1 MAVKPGNHKINKT
14 DKNDKKSK
22 PRDVKRAKTDSF
34 IAIHFKQAKASFS
47 ALWRR
52 PVGNVLTLAV
62 ISMAL
67 ALPASL
73 YLLSKNIA
81 SVAERVAGPSQLN
94 VYLKIDIP
102 EPRIIVLKDDLE
114 RRDEIAQVKYISSQ
128 QGLDDLSKYSGFE
141 QAISLLD
148 NAILP
153 AVLVITPK
161 VDNREQ
167 IQMLA
172 KALQAEEGVTDVR
185 MDEDWF
191 ARLDAIR
198 HLAAIVVVS
207 LSSLMLMSV
216 FLIVGNTLRF
226 NVQANK
232 EEIQTMKLIGA
243 TDAYILRPYLYSGM
257 WFGLL
262 GAVAAW
268 LLTALM
274 TILLNG
280 AVEALALLYDSR
292 FRLIGLGW
300 DESLLL
306 LMLGVF
312 LGCVAAKVS
321 AKRHLKEIEP
331 V

>member
-1 MAVKPGNHKINKT
+1 M
-14 DKNDKKSK
+14 
-22 PRDVKRAKTDSF
+22 
-34 IAIHFKQAKASFS
+34 
-47 ALWRR
+47 WRR
-52 PVGNVLTLAV
+52 PLGNILTLAV

-81 SVAERVAGPSQLN
+81 SVAERVAEPSQLS
-94 VYLKIDIP
+94 VYLHIDTP

-114 RRDEIAQVKYISSQ
+114 RRDEIAKVKYISPQ
-128 QGLDDLSKYSGFE
+128 QGLDDLSQYAGFE

-148 NAILP
+148 NATLP
-153 AVLVITPK
+153 AVLVVTPK
-161 VDNREQ
+161 VDSREQ
-167 IQMLA
+167 IQTLA

-198 HLAAIVVVS
+198 HLATIVVIS

-280 AVEALALLYDSR
+280 AVEALAQLYDSR